1 MKFLLI
7 LLVAAA
13 VGVSAGAQ
21 TASPKHPSFQLD
33 AQAKRALVEK
43 AAAIKPGD
51 SYQSVT
57 NRLGAPTFDQRL
69 ATKQNNPMRVI
80 GRSLKYYAVIWETG
94 LVSESHDELV
104 DVLLDERDRVL
115 SVRIK
120 VALE

>member
-7 LLVAAA
+7 LLIAAT
-13 VGVSAGAQ
+13 VGMSAEAQ
-21 TASPKHPSFQLD
+21 ITPPKHPSFQLD

-43 AAAIKPGD
+43 ATAIKPGD

-104 DVLLDERDRVL
+104 DVFLDEHDRVR
-115 SVRIK
+115 SVSIR
-120 VALE
+120 VPLE